1 MFKKP
6 YLLLILSLL
15 LSVVVMFNSCGG
27 LIFFDDINFNSSP
40 IKKSY
45 AENKDDSPKPSF
57 SSVDIKIGYK
67 SLNSDDERSIYKAIL
82 NNCSYITSSPV
93 SGHKNCY
100 KIKGFRV
107 KKCKSFD
114 KAVFKAKQ
122 AVEMDNPQIFWLRS
136 SYDFITDGSGSVE
149 IVLHSIMSSSD
160 RKIAVKKLKKV
171 VKKVTSKITPDMS
184 EFDCE
189 LYFHDYIV
197 NNCRYFKEIYSGSE
211 NQKCY
216 TSYGCLVNKKAVCGG
231 YTAAFSLLLSKVGIK
246 SSTVEGERKDKTENI
261 GHVWNAVKLDGKWY
275 YVDVTWDDPS
285 GKSDTISYDYFNLT
299 TKQIEAD
306 HLISPLTDDIPD
318 KEIKDIKGANLF
330 IPKCKSDK
338 YNYYKYKGYPLKD
351 LDNNDMVQALAAAVQ
366 ENKEH
371 FYIYVDPSIDFDEVY
386 KKLFEG
392 DDWQF
397 SEYIRE
403 ANRLVGDVLKRSIS
417 FSKNKPTR
425 SVDITLKYK

>member
-1 MFKKP
+1 
-6 YLLLILSLL
+6 
-15 LSVVVMFNSCGG
+15 MFNSCGG
-27 LIFFDDINFNSSP
+27 LSFLDDINFNSSP

-67 SLNSDDERSIYKAIL
+67 SLNSDDERNIYKGIL

-114 KAVFKAKQ
+114 KTVFKAKK

-171 VKKVTSKITPDMS
+171 VKKVTSKITPDMT
-184 EFDCE
+184 EFECE

-246 SSTVEGERKDKTENI
+246 SSTVEGERKDRTENI

-275 YVDVTWDDPS
+275 HTDVTWNDDTS
-285 GKSDTISYDYFNLT
+285 GDFSDVYSRRYYFLNLT
-299 TKQIEAD
+299 TEEITRD
-306 HLISPLTDDIPD
+306 HEISPLYGKKLNNDGDFYN
-318 KEIKDIKGANLF
+318 EF
-330 IPKCKSDK
+330 IPECNSDD
-338 YNYYKYKGYPLKD
+338 YNYFKLNCPVLSSFD
-351 LDNNDMVQALAAAVQ
+351 DVEAVTAALTTAASNGDVY
-366 ENKEH
+366 
-371 FYIYVDPSIDFDEVY
+371 FDFLID
-386 KKLFEG
+386 KKLDFSQTKSQIAGSEG
-392 DDWQF
+392 AEW
-397 SEYIRE
+397 IAE
-403 ANRLVGDVLKRSIS
+403 ANSRNGDSNQLGDNCSLVGFEDRRL
-417 FSKNKPTR
+417 
-425 SVDITLKYK
+425 ITFLLKYE